1 MFLESGILFILYT
14 SFFSL
19 LFLAVKCLSN
29 SALPYH
35 SYLFLLH
42 GGLETRQGITARPE
56 SSGNPHSPPLHRLLS
71 PPPRTCIKDGL
82 WLGSPDPHPWN
93 LLGTWQ
99 WTAIQGKERLQQ
111 PRGMDGDEV
120 AMRILSFILHKN
132 SNTDWEPSQNNHKD
146 GDVSCNIYSAVVH
159 FPQAKF
165 PLNALSLSSLPS
177 ASLASQ

>member
-1 MFLESGILFILYT
+1 MLCPTTATYFCCMEGWKHDKASLPDQRAQEIPTPLLCIG
-14 SFFSL
+14 FS
-19 LFLAVKCLSN
+19 
-29 SALPYH
+29 H
-35 SYLFLLH
+35 
-42 GGLETRQGITARPE
+42 
-56 SSGNPHSPPLHRLLS
+56 

-120 AMRILSFILHKN
+120 AMSILSFILHKN

-177 ASLASQ
+177 APLASQ